1 MTPLDH
7 EPHVPDALK
16 QRVIRS
22 LRSRGVLRAPT
33 SARRVAQVARI
44 AAAVVVFAA
53 GVAAGRATS
62 GVRGGATSNEPLFL
76 LALHEDER
84 FQPGRT
90 LPELV
95 QEYGAWAAALG
106 ERGRLV
112 VAEQL
117 DGSVTV
123 LPAEAVGGAA
133 APEGATP
140 ARGGGAPGLV
150 AGDAGGSA
158 VAPGIGG
165 IGEMTGFFLIRAQ
178 SSEDA
183 LATALTHPH
192 LRYGGR
198 IVLRGVVR

>member
-1 MTPLDH
+1 MTRPDD
-7 EPHVPDALK
+7 EAQVPDALK

-22 LRSRGVLRAPT
+22 LRHRGVLRPRPASST
-33 SARRVAQVARI
+33 RIAQI

-53 GVAAGRATS
+53 GVATGRATNGS
-62 GVRGGATSNEPLFL
+62 GGAAPLDEPRFL
-76 LALHEDER
+76 LVLHEDER

-95 QEYGAWAAALG
+95 QEYSAWAEALG

-112 VAEQL
+112 AAEQL

-123 LPAEAVGGAA
+123 LPVEAGSGAPPAGGGGSASGGGVQ
-133 APEGATP
+133 PPGGGDI
-140 ARGGGAPGLV
+140 GGGAVAPE
-150 AGDAGGSA
+150 AGD
-158 VAPGIGG
+158 
-165 IGEMTGFFLIRAQ
+165 IGEMTGFFLIRAADP
-178 SSEDA
+178 EEA